1 MKVTL
6 IGASLL
12 FSFSWNLKLFLP
24 AEPNFAENVPVASP
38 GYSRLHMENDA
49 SAIETAAQDA
59 VLREQVSILKYKRRR
74 E

>member
-12 FSFSWNLKLFLP
+12 FSFSWNLKLILP
-24 AEPNFAENVPVASP
+24 AEPNKF
-38 GYSRLHMENDA
+38 MENDA

-59 VLREQVSILKYKRRR
+59 VLREQVSILKYKRRK